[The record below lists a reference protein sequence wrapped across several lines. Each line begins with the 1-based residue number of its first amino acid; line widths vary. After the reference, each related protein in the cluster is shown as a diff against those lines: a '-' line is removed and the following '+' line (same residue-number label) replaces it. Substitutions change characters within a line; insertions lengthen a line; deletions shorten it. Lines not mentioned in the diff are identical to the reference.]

1 MPLVGHL
8 AVGTVHKRMRIA
20 NAAQDFAESI
30 SKICAAMETT
40 PASFAVT
47 LSIFFSQEPP
57 CSADAPEALLTLP
70 IGSKSTVTT
79 KDMWD
84 SLKTLGVNVNKLT
97 AVAGGCTGNMNV
109 AYDCTSLQGAAKL
122 ERLLDLA
129 SEQLVAVKSQH
140 AKLKKLQ
147 TDLSDVEGMVVAL
160 RAEKQQ
166 LESDRAHITQEI
178 SRLQHDDRLRWG
190 VRDVDEEQ
198 EELFSNET

>member
-1 MPLVGHL
+1 
-8 AVGTVHKRMRIA
+8 
-20 NAAQDFAESI
+20 
-30 SKICAAMETT
+30 METS

-47 LSIFFSQEPP
+47 LSIFFSQDPP
-57 CSADAPEALLTLP
+57 RSPDAPEALLALP
-70 IGSKSTVTT
+70 TGSRSTVTT

-97 AVAGGCTGNMNV
+97 AVAGGLTGNMTV

-198 EELFSNET
+198 EELFSDEI